1 MYELRRS
8 DGYIPFCLTFY
19 SVFFYDFSVD
29 TSLYSLRPYEL
40 LRGSLYAC
48 LCNAKNIRKPV
59 GIFFVKLNPFTIML
73 SVPMSEGSL
82 IISTFIFLCMWK
94 LEVKNLTYTTG
105 LDMAVSFLDVSFYWL
120 RFEFSIYTS
129 TVCFWDIAKHKK
141 ICVALEYIFSFA
153 FTEDNLCLGKIQ
165 IAISFNL
172 QTNTLGWSSPLFHC
186 PAWVVSVDVIN
197 L

>member
-48 LCNAKNIRKPV
+48 LCNAKNIRKLV

-94 LEVKNLTYTTG
+94 LEVNNLTCTTG

-120 RFEFSIYTS
+120 FIQLYTS
-129 TVCFWDIAKHKK
+129 IGGSWDIAKHKK
-141 ICVALEYIFSFA
+141 SVWLSSIFLSIYSRQFVFGEGDTDSYRSIFKRTLWGGQVLC
-153 FTEDNLCLGKIQ
+153 FTAQHEWC
-165 IAISFNL
+165 
-172 QTNTLGWSSPLFHC
+172 PLT
-186 PAWVVSVDVIN
+186 
-197 L
+197 

>member
-48 LCNAKNIRKPV
+48 LCNAKNIRKLV

-82 IISTFIFLCMWK
+82 IISTFIFFMH
-94 LEVKNLTYTTG
+94 VKARSEEFNIHNWFG
-105 LDMAVSFLDVSFYWL
+105 LGSIVSGCFILLVEIWIFNVYFNRSLL
-120 RFEFSIYTS
+120 RYRKAS
-129 TVCFWDIAKHKK
+129 K
-141 ICVALEYIFSFA
+141 ICVALEYFRLYLLKTI
-153 FTEDNLCLGKIQ
+153 CVWGRRYR
-165 IAISFNL
+165 
-172 QTNTLGWSSPLFHC
+172 
-186 PAWVVSVDVIN
+186 
-197 L
+197 